1 MPSPGWKHKLLSA
14 HCSTE
19 KYGSHV
25 NPPIQ
30 YSPQIR
36 ERLVQDQHLVQCLT
50 QRRHV
55 TTVYGMSVAFKVL
68 GWPDTERQES
78 LKKKKKFCVLESER
92 RNILNF
98 ILICNLTELT
108 SSKVI
113 TC

>member
-78 LKKKKKFCVLESER
+78 LKKKKNSVYLNLKGETFL
-92 RNILNF
+92 IL
-98 ILICNLTELT
+98 
-108 SSKVI
+108 S
-113 TC
+113 